1 MTGLDRST
9 TEEDPESM
17 PGISPA
23 SEEEE
28 DGPGS
33 MPVISAASEEEDP
46 APMPG
51 ISTTSEEED
60 PGSML
65 GICKEVT
72 TEEVGEED
80 PGPIPGICNHSMI
93 AKGASK
99 KTIERDRKKCG
110 GVDC

>member
-46 APMPG
+46 
-51 ISTTSEEED
+51 
-60 PGSML
+60 GSML
-65 GICKEVT
+65 GICKEAT

-80 PGPIPGICNHSMI
+80 PGTIPGICNHSMI

-99 KTIERDRKKCG
+99 KTI
-110 GVDC
+110 